1 MNRLNGIFIYPGG
14 DKLAIPAFADPDDE
28 RRQTRV
34 PAQEAIRAEPTK
46 LVSPGISEEGSKPI
60 GYLLKRVQHSLR
72 LAMDEKLR
80 EYELSTPQYAALWA
94 LGREPG

>member
-1 MNRLNGIFIYPGG
+1 MRTRTLIISPESGYRTG
-14 DKLAIPAFADPDDE
+14 DENLGLF
-28 RRQTRV
+28 
-34 PAQEAIRAEPTK
+34 
-46 LVSPGISEEGSKPI
+46 EEGPQPI